1 MKIVVKQAA
10 PDVFSLTFE
19 DTEIPLEGRD
29 LKNLLLQVTKVLA
42 PGGAT
47 VKNPEDKA
55 KEFVRHIKTANDIG
69 IQKFL
74 MTADQGDILVF
85 LKVTEDD
92 QAIKDKLYGNMSDR
106 LGKILAEDIAY
117 KFKDGVSTGQAS
129 ASTGRLM
136 ALAEDLEKSG
146 TLVYESVVKRS

>member
-19 DTEIPLEGRD
+19 DTEIALEGRD

-42 PGGAT
+42 PGDGA

-85 LKVTEDD
+85 LKITEDD

-117 KFKDGVSTGQAS
+117 KFKDGVSAS
-129 ASTGRLM
+129 QSNASVGRLM
-136 ALAEDLEKSG
+136 ALAEDLERSG
-146 TLVYESVVKRS
+146 TLIYESVVKR